1 MKIEDKDVYD
11 IIEKVRKKTATKVPY
26 SVIDCIPTTLI
37 GRQGIL
43 EAYKL
48 GLEDGKKSGESKE
61 DKTNIK

>member
-1 MKIEDKDVYD
+1 MKIGDKDIYD

-48 GLEDGKKSGESKE
+48 GLEDGKKLGKSKE
-61 DKTNIK
+61 DEIDIK